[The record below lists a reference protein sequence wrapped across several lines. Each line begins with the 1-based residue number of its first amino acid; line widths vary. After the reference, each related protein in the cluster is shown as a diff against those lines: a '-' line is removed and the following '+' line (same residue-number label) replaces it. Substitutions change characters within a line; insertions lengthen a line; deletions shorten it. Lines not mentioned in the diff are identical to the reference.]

1 MLERARRKGLETV
14 LAEIEAMPFGDATF
28 VRILLVDAFHHV
40 RDQTVALRE
49 LLRVLKPDG
58 RLVIEEP
65 DIRRLPVK
73 IVAALERLC
82 LMRSERWKPRTSSSS
97 GSPSGATLTSLSR
110 APRVRP
116 SASSF
121 ARYAAFPAA

>member
-28 VRILLVDAFHHV
+28 VRILLMDAFHHV

-116 SASSF
+116 SASNF
-121 ARYAAFPAA
+121 ARYAALPAA